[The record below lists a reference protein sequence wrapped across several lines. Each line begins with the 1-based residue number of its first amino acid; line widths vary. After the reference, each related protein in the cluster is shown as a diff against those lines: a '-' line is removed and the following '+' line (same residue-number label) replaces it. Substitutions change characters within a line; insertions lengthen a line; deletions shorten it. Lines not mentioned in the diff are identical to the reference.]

1 MPSQLPQLPM
11 QSVPLLD
18 TRGIVVDP
26 PALLSRAWWLFQ
38 RTVTDYLSDL
48 SDRITAVVAS
58 VNGVTTLRATQSQ
71 LAGLPGLF
79 TGAIVVVTDYNHVLR
94 WNGSGYEWGPGDAG
108 SGMIQFF
115 DVAPAGVGWKLI
127 DGLGDDGS
135 AIGASHPIKIL
146 NSDGTTRNNTTAA
159 AMNVAAGVFIAGSN
173 AYNGAVTAKTVPTV
187 AAPVFT
193 GASVTPTGTLGVSS
207 SNITVLASSTTSAAA
222 GNHSHN
228 FTGNPLTPSGTNSAP
243 AATLPA
249 PPVDYVAALPYI
261 RK

>member
-1 MPSQLPQLPM
+1 M
-11 QSVPLLD
+11 QSVPPLD
-18 TRGIVVDP
+18 TRGVPVDP
-26 PALLSRAWWLFQ
+26 PALLSRPWWLFL

-48 SDRITAVVAS
+48 SDRIASAVLS
-58 VNGVTTLRATQSQ
+58 INRITMLQATQSQ
-71 LAGLPGLF
+71 LAGLPGLVK
-79 TGAIVVVTDYNHVLR
+79 GSLVEVTDYQHVLR
-94 WNGSGYEWGPGDAG
+94 WTGSAYEWGPGESG

-115 DVAPAGVGWKLI
+115 DAAPTGVGWKLI

-135 AIGASHPIKIL
+135 AIGALHPIKIL
-146 NSDGTTRNNTTAA
+146 NADGTTRDNITAA
-159 AMNVAAGVFIAGSN
+159 AMNVAAAVFIAGSN

-193 GASVTPTGTLGVSS
+193 GASVTPTGSLGASS

-243 AATLPA
+243 AATLPG
-249 PPVDYVAALPYI
+249 PPVDYVQALPYL